1 MAVVDFILKV
11 VKVLTLSLSLLSKLV
26 SGIQFKMG
34 LLLVSESHRL
44 KMLMLPK
51 TCVELMGILGCVEG
65 NECYIKSFCY

>member
-1 MAVVDFILKV
+1 M

-34 LLLVSESHRL
+34 LLVSESDRL

-51 TCVELMGILGCVEG
+51 TSAELMGILGCVGE
-65 NECYIKSFCY
+65 NECHIKPFCY